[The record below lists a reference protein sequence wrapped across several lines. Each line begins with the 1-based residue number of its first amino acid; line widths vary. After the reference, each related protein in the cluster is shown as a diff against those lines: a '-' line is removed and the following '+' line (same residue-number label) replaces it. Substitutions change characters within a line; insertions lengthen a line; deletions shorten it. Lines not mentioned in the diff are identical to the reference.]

1 MQIWFITA
9 WLGCS
14 DSRPTPLW
22 RHPEVSLLDWICQ
35 LLMPL
40 LMPMK
45 RIVGMREPDRT
56 ARIVTLRDKIDAT
69 ELKGH
74 DKLFA
79 GWRASVVEIAR
90 ADGSTLLVHM
100 HRPPP
105 PTGGT
110 AGPTEETSEK
120 EGSEKLLP
128 LVLWLHGG
136 GFTIGGAQDSVGA
149 TYATELLALGRR
161 VAWASVEYRLAP
173 EHPHPAAPDDALLA
187 LEYFATDSA
196 RCASIGIDVQ
206 SIHLAGCS
214 AGAGL
219 ATLTLP
225 RPQPQP

>member
-35 LLMPL
+35 LLIPL

-149 TYATELLALGRR
+149 TYATEPNPSPKPDLN
-161 VAWASVEYRLAP
+161 P
-173 EHPHPAAPDDALLA
+173 HPHPHPPPSPSPLTAHRSPLTFRPNQVRDRAPR
-187 LEYFATDSA
+187 A
-196 RCASIGIDVQ
+196 RPARRLGQRRVQ
-206 SIHLAGCS
+206 VC
-214 AGAGL
+214 
-219 ATLTLP
+219 
-225 RPQPQP
+225 

>member
-40 LMPMK
+40 LVPMK

-56 ARIVTLRDKIDAT
+56 ARIVTMRARIATT

-79 GWRASVVEIAR
+79 GWSASVIELAR
-90 ADGSTLLVHM
+90 PDGSTLLVHL
-100 HRPPP
+100 HVPPP
-105 PTGGT
+105 PIGTST
-110 AGPTEETSEK
+110 AGPTEATSET
-120 EGSEKLLP
+120 LLP

-149 TYATELLALGRR
+149 
-161 VAWASVEYRLAP
+161 
-173 EHPHPAAPDDALLA
+173 
-187 LEYFATDSA
+187 
-196 RCASIGIDVQ
+196 
-206 SIHLAGCS
+206 
-214 AGAGL
+214 
-219 ATLTLP
+219 
-225 RPQPQP
+225 